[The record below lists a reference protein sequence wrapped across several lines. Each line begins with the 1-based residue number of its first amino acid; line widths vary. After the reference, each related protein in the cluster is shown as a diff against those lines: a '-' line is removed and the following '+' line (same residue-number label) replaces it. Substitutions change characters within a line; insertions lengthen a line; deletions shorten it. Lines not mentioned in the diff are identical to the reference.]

1 MKKHIL
7 ALSISFALASNAF
20 GAQMPEKLIIF
31 GDSLSDNGNILR
43 FTYNQE
49 NVYNEYLANY
59 FGYSS
64 PRHDGNFLIKRNQDG
79 PNYALGG
86 AVANDYLGGLQGA
99 LSPKLSDEINN
110 YLRSRRNTQ
119 NQDYKYIFWI
129 GGNDLRLADD
139 DINLGDPNISTD
151 QSQNK
156 KIQGSIGAVE
166 TQLKKLLVKGN
177 AKFVIVPNAPNIANT
192 PNFTNNFLSDGRIY
206 FNGWKSLLGGRK
218 FLGFGGINKN
228 DVIRFLDDQNNH
240 GRPAKDVIYDAFE
253 FVLRK
258 HYNIPQG
265 KPLTS
270 AAFQELQQWKRQFER
285 VYKAETSLVNTFN
298 QGVDKVIENLKAQH
312 PDVTFIR
319 PNIQL
324 LLDEVMSHYTEFGFN
339 NVSGSAANP
348 FTSAVVGWGAGKGRV
363 AAFEPIDGQKGV
375 KDKNYLWGKGYQFVF
390 ADQFH
395 PSPKTH
401 RMIADYIMS
410 LLESESGDPTDLTV
424 RRVSTTPFNSTANNI
439 YHSAEGDGVFHVD
452 MHSND
457 INKSNLNIFNDG
469 RALFASN
476 GGKIQLTNTNITSQG
491 RLGGII
497 NAELGGKIYL
507 TNGHI
512 DIYRTNPYVA
522 PFGVMV
528 NGQSSEVELNK
539 IKLNTFGKETTAITV
554 GNKATLRLQDSQVK
568 TNGVGANVLNLWD
581 SSATIINSTLNTE
594 SEKASG
600 VRVFANDQQRRVS
613 TLAMN
618 GSTITA
624 TTYYAIKVAENGTR
638 NAAILNAVLDNSTIN
653 GGIFTAN
660 QSSNPFQHSQS
671 HFVLSN
677 NSLWNMTKDSN
688 VTSMNLRDSTLDLS
702 QSAENW
708 QAKTLNVN
716 DSFAAQNA
724 TIRLGTDLY
733 DDSSATD
740 KIQIHGNSL
749 LNAALY
755 IENRA
760 LSLGAETKAGI
771 KIIDLNPNKEN
782 GGSLYLAKDVTAGL
796 YQYMLTHG
804 GIGADDQSDWYL
816 TSSYIKQDDKVIPV
830 VIAEPET
837 TQPTPTMGKDRS
849 VASTDL
855 SVEAQ
860 SVTEP
865 QPVTEDSSVD
875 TAATETNNVVVNQ
888 PVVETQPVAETQP
901 VVKDQP
907 VVANQPVTEAQPV
920 VEKQAVTEA
929 QPVAETQPVV
939 ANQPVVTNQPVA
951 EVQPVVA
958 NQPAV
963 ETQPMVANQ
972 PVVEAQP
979 VVANQ
984 PVVEAQP
991 VVANQP
997 VVEAQPEVANQPAVE
1012 TQPVVA
1018 NQPAA
1023 KTQPVVAN
1031 QPVVEDQPEVA
1042 TQPVVEEQLTTN
1054 KDSAKPRNR
1063 RNAGGYIE
1071 DSSVDTAPTETN
1083 NMVANQPVVETQPEV
1098 ATQPVVA
1105 NQPVAETQPVVA
1117 NQPAVETQPV
1127 VANQPVAE
1135 TQPVV
1140 ANQLAAETQ
1149 PVVANQP
1156 VVETQPVVANQP
1168 AVETQPVVANQPA
1181 VETQPVVANQP
1192 VAETQPMVANQ
1203 PVAEVQPVVANQ
1215 PAVETQPVVANQ
1227 PVAETQPVVANQ
1239 PVVEDQPV
1247 VANQPAVETQPVVAN
1262 QPAIETQPVVE
1273 EQLTADQDSAKPRT
1287 RNRRNASGYIED
1299 SAVDTA
1305 STETNNVVATQP
1317 VAETNSVVTAANA
1330 VEPNTTQTASSTDN
1344 STDTSI
1350 EATQAAN
1357 TNVAEKTE
1365 IAAKTDNVETN
1376 NATVNDDA
1384 NKASDTAANVA
1395 EETADN
1401 SPVAT
1406 SSVTSDVSASQLQR
1420 ILNNNATLLASLPYI
1435 SQYLSELHLD
1445 YARRNPNVPLWD
1457 RQNHL
1462 DYWVNVAYAHNRVK
1476 GDHFLNLRQNSQILS
1491 IGKDVITTKN
1501 MVAGLSA
1508 TYSKTQNSVD
1518 NYINCQLGLRCYS
1531 GKVTSEMA
1539 SVNGYYLYNW
1549 DNWYAQAVMSVG
1561 RVTHKF
1567 KNADKE
1573 KYKQHG
1579 YIASA
1584 EQLLGYRYPMN
1595 SNWTVYADLGLQES
1609 YHHYSAMSV
1618 AQIAVD
1624 KISEHNINALMNIGT
1639 QYRIEKFAFSSNLRL
1654 VKNLRDFDR
1663 LTMDNTVILDKFA
1676 KDSAAISGNAR
1687 YYFTN
1692 NISLFMNI
1700 EYLRSLNRDE
1710 KRQLNYQA
1718 GLNIQF

>member
-1 MKKHIL
+1 MKKHFL
-7 ALSISFALASNAF
+7 ALSVSLALATNAYSV
-20 GAQMPEKLIIF
+20 GMPEKLIIF

-59 FGYSS
+59 YGYSS
-64 PRHDGNFLIKRNQDG
+64 PRHDGNFLTKRNQDG

-110 YLRSRRNTQ
+110 YLNLRSRRNTQ

-166 TQLKKLLVKGN
+166 TQLKKLLINGK

-539 IKLNTFGKETTAITV
+539 IKLNTYGKETTAMTV
-554 GNKATLRLQDSQVK
+554 GNKAKIALTDSTVSS
-568 TNGVGANVLNLWD
+568 NGIGANVLNLWD
-581 SSATIINSTLNTE
+581 SNATLTNTTLKTE

-760 LSLGAETKAGI
+760 LSRGAETKAGI

-865 QPVTEDSSVD
+865 QPVTEDQPVVEDSAVD
-875 TAATETNNVVVNQ
+875 TAPTETNNI
-888 PVVETQPVAETQP
+888 
-901 VVKDQP
+901 
-907 VVANQPVTEAQPV
+907 VANQPAAEA
-920 VEKQAVTEA
+920 
-929 QPVAETQPVV
+929 
-939 ANQPVVTNQPVA
+939 QPVVTNQPVA

-963 ETQPMVANQ
+963 ETQAVAANQPAVEDQPAVANQ
-972 PVVEAQP
+972 HA
-979 VVANQ
+979 
-984 PVVEAQP
+984 VEAQP

-1012 TQPVVA
+1012 A
-1018 NQPAA
+1018 
-1023 KTQPVVAN
+1023 QPVVAN
-1031 QPVVEDQPEVA
+1031 QPVVEAQPE
-1042 TQPVVEEQLTTN
+1042 
-1054 KDSAKPRNR
+1054 
-1063 RNAGGYIE
+1063 
-1071 DSSVDTAPTETN
+1071 
-1083 NMVANQPVVETQPEV
+1083 
-1098 ATQPVVA
+1098 
-1105 NQPVAETQPVVA
+1105 VA
-1117 NQPAVETQPV
+1117 NQPAV
-1127 VANQPVAE
+1127 
-1135 TQPVV
+1135 
-1140 ANQLAAETQ
+1140 
-1149 PVVANQP
+1149 
-1156 VVETQPVVANQP
+1156 
-1168 AVETQPVVANQPA
+1168 
-1181 VETQPVVANQP
+1181 
-1192 VAETQPMVANQ
+1192 
-1203 PVAEVQPVVANQ
+1203 
-1215 PAVETQPVVANQ
+1215 
-1227 PVAETQPVVANQ
+1227 
-1239 PVVEDQPV
+1239 
-1247 VANQPAVETQPVVAN
+1247 
-1262 QPAIETQPVVE
+1262 
-1273 EQLTADQDSAKPRT
+1273 
-1287 RNRRNASGYIED
+1287 
-1299 SAVDTA
+1299 
-1305 STETNNVVATQP
+1305 
-1317 VAETNSVVTAANA
+1317 
-1330 VEPNTTQTASSTDN
+1330 
-1344 STDTSI
+1344 
-1350 EATQAAN
+1350 
-1357 TNVAEKTE
+1357 
-1365 IAAKTDNVETN
+1365 
-1376 NATVNDDA
+1376 
-1384 NKASDTAANVA
+1384 
-1395 EETADN
+1395 
-1401 SPVAT
+1401 
-1406 SSVTSDVSASQLQR
+1406 
-1420 ILNNNATLLASLPYI
+1420 
-1435 SQYLSELHLD
+1435 
-1445 YARRNPNVPLWD
+1445 
-1457 RQNHL
+1457 
-1462 DYWVNVAYAHNRVK
+1462 
-1476 GDHFLNLRQNSQILS
+1476 
-1491 IGKDVITTKN
+1491 
-1501 MVAGLSA
+1501 
-1508 TYSKTQNSVD
+1508 
-1518 NYINCQLGLRCYS
+1518 
-1531 GKVTSEMA
+1531 
-1539 SVNGYYLYNW
+1539 
-1549 DNWYAQAVMSVG
+1549 
-1561 RVTHKF
+1561 
-1567 KNADKE
+1567 
-1573 KYKQHG
+1573 
-1579 YIASA
+1579 
-1584 EQLLGYRYPMN
+1584 
-1595 SNWTVYADLGLQES
+1595 
-1609 YHHYSAMSV
+1609 
-1618 AQIAVD
+1618 
-1624 KISEHNINALMNIGT
+1624 
-1639 QYRIEKFAFSSNLRL
+1639 
-1654 VKNLRDFDR
+1654 
-1663 LTMDNTVILDKFA
+1663 
-1676 KDSAAISGNAR
+1676 
-1687 YYFTN
+1687 
-1692 NISLFMNI
+1692 
-1700 EYLRSLNRDE
+1700 
-1710 KRQLNYQA
+1710 
-1718 GLNIQF
+1718 

>member
-59 FGYSS
+59 YGYNS
-64 PRHDGNFLIKRNQDG
+64 PRHDGNFLTKRNQDG

-110 YLRSRRNTQ
+110 YLGSRRSRNTQ

-139 DINLGDPNISTD
+139 DISLGDPNISTD

-156 KIQGSIGAVE
+156 KIQGSIEAVE
-166 TQLKKLLVKGN
+166 TQLKKLLINGK

-206 FNGWKSLLGGRK
+206 FDGWKSLLGGRK
-218 FLGFGGINKN
+218 FLGFGWINKD
-228 DVIRFLDDQNNH
+228 DVIHFLDDQNNH

-568 TNGVGANVLNLWD
+568 TNGIGANVLNLWD
-581 SSATIINSTLNTE
+581 STATIINSTLNTE

-830 VIAEPET
+830 VIAEQET

-888 PVVETQPVAETQP
+888 PVVETQPV
-901 VVKDQP
+901 
-907 VVANQPVTEAQPV
+907 
-920 VEKQAVTEA
+920 
-929 QPVAETQPVV
+929 
-939 ANQPVVTNQPVA
+939 
-951 EVQPVVA
+951 
-958 NQPAV
+958 
-963 ETQPMVANQ
+963 
-972 PVVEAQP
+972 
-979 VVANQ
+979 
-984 PVVEAQP
+984 
-991 VVANQP
+991 
-997 VVEAQPEVANQPAVE
+997 
-1012 TQPVVA
+1012 
-1018 NQPAA
+1018 
-1023 KTQPVVAN
+1023 
-1031 QPVVEDQPEVA
+1031 
-1042 TQPVVEEQLTTN
+1042 
-1054 KDSAKPRNR
+1054 
-1063 RNAGGYIE
+1063 
-1071 DSSVDTAPTETN
+1071 
-1083 NMVANQPVVETQPEV
+1083 
-1098 ATQPVVA
+1098 
-1105 NQPVAETQPVVA
+1105 
-1117 NQPAVETQPV
+1117 
-1127 VANQPVAE
+1127 
-1135 TQPVV
+1135 
-1140 ANQLAAETQ
+1140 
-1149 PVVANQP
+1149 
-1156 VVETQPVVANQP
+1156 
-1168 AVETQPVVANQPA
+1168 
-1181 VETQPVVANQP
+1181 
-1192 VAETQPMVANQ
+1192 
-1203 PVAEVQPVVANQ
+1203 
-1215 PAVETQPVVANQ
+1215 
-1227 PVAETQPVVANQ
+1227 
-1239 PVVEDQPV
+1239 
-1247 VANQPAVETQPVVAN
+1247 
-1262 QPAIETQPVVE
+1262 VE

-1299 SAVDTA
+1299 SSVDTA
-1305 STETNNVVATQP
+1305 PTETNNVVATQP

-1344 STDTSI
+1344 STDTSV
-1350 EATQAAN
+1350 EATQAAD

-1365 IAAKTDNVETN
+1365 EITAKTDDVETD
-1376 NATVNDDA
+1376 AAVNDDA
-1384 NKASDTAANVA
+1384 NKASDTSANVA

-1406 SSVTSDVSASQLQR
+1406 SSVTSDVPASQLQR

-1445 YARRNPNVPLWD
+1445 YARRNPNAPLWD

>member
-1 MKKHIL
+1 MKKHFL
-7 ALSISFALASNAF
+7 ALSVSLALATNAYSV
-20 GAQMPEKLIIF
+20 GMPEKLIIF

-59 FGYSS
+59 YGYSS
-64 PRHDGNFLIKRNQDG
+64 PRHDGNFLTKRNQDG

-86 AVANDYLGGLQGA
+86 AVANNYLGGLQGS

-110 YLRSRRNTQ
+110 YLSSRRNTQ

-624 TTYYAIKVAENGTR
+624 TTYYAIKVAENGTK

-760 LSLGAETKAGI
+760 RSLGAETKAGI

-865 QPVTEDSSVD
+865 QPVTEDQPVVEDSAVD
-875 TAATETNNVVVNQ
+875 TAPTETNNIVANQPAAEAQPVVTNQ
-888 PVVETQPVAETQP
+888 PVVETQPEVANQP
-901 VVKDQP
+901 VVEDQP
-907 VVANQPVTEAQPV
+907 VVANQS
-920 VEKQAVTEA
+920 
-929 QPVAETQPVV
+929 
-939 ANQPVVTNQPVA
+939 
-951 EVQPVVA
+951 
-958 NQPAV
+958 
-963 ETQPMVANQ
+963 
-972 PVVEAQP
+972 
-979 VVANQ
+979 
-984 PVVEAQP
+984 
-991 VVANQP
+991 
-997 VVEAQPEVANQPAVE
+997 
-1012 TQPVVA
+1012 
-1018 NQPAA
+1018 AA

-1031 QPVVEDQPEVA
+1031 QPVAETQPEVANQPVVEDQP
-1042 TQPVVEEQLTTN
+1042 VVT
-1054 KDSAKPRNR
+1054 
-1063 RNAGGYIE
+1063 
-1071 DSSVDTAPTETN
+1071 
-1083 NMVANQPVVETQPEV
+1083 NQPVVETQPEV

-1105 NQPVAETQPVVA
+1105 NQPVVEAQPVVANQPAAEVQPVVANQPAVEAQPVVANQPAAEAQPVVANQPVAETQPEVA

-1127 VANQPVAE
+1127 VANQPVVE
-1135 TQPVV
+1135 TQPVI
-1140 ANQLAAETQ
+1140 ANQPAAEVQ

-1192 VAETQPMVANQ
+1192 VAETQP
-1203 PVAEVQPVVANQ
+1203 
-1215 PAVETQPVVANQ
+1215 VVANQ

-1247 VANQPAVETQPVVAN
+1247 VANQPVVEAQPEVANQPVVETQPEVATQPVVAN
-1262 QPAIETQPVVE
+1262 QPAVEAQPVVEDQPVVE

-1305 STETNNVVATQP
+1305 STETNNVVANQP
-1317 VAETNSVVTAANA
+1317 AVETNSVVTAANA

-1344 STDTSI
+1344 STDTPV
-1350 EATQAAN
+1350 EATQAAD

-1365 IAAKTDNVETN
+1365 EITAKTDDVETN

-1401 SPVAT
+1401 SSVAT
-1406 SSVTSDVSASQLQR
+1406 SAVTSDVPASQLQR

-1445 YARRNPNVPLWD
+1445 YARRNPNAPLWD

-1573 KYKQHG
+1573 EYKQHG

>member
-59 FGYSS
+59 YGYNS
-64 PRHDGNFLIKRNQDG
+64 PRHDGNFLTKRNQDG

-192 PNFTNNFLSDGRIY
+192 PNFTNNFLSDGSIY
-206 FNGWKSLLGGRK
+206 FDGWKSLLGGRK

-363 AAFEPIDGQKGV
+363 AAFEPIDGQRGV

-581 SSATIINSTLNTE
+581 SRATIINSTLNTE

-624 TTYYAIKVAENGTR
+624 TTYYAIKVAENGTK

-740 KIQIHGNSL
+740 KIQIHGTSL

-760 LSLGAETKAGI
+760 LSRGAETKAGI

-830 VIAEPET
+830 VIAEPKT

-860 SVTEP
+860 SVAES
-865 QPVTEDSSVD
+865 QPVTED
-875 TAATETNNVVVNQ
+875 
-888 PVVETQPVAETQP
+888 
-901 VVKDQP
+901 
-907 VVANQPVTEAQPV
+907 
-920 VEKQAVTEA
+920 
-929 QPVAETQPVV
+929 
-939 ANQPVVTNQPVA
+939 
-951 EVQPVVA
+951 
-958 NQPAV
+958 
-963 ETQPMVANQ
+963 
-972 PVVEAQP
+972 
-979 VVANQ
+979 
-984 PVVEAQP
+984 
-991 VVANQP
+991 
-997 VVEAQPEVANQPAVE
+997 
-1012 TQPVVA
+1012 
-1018 NQPAA
+1018 
-1023 KTQPVVAN
+1023 
-1031 QPVVEDQPEVA
+1031 QPVVED
-1042 TQPVVEEQLTTN
+1042 
-1054 KDSAKPRNR
+1054 SA
-1063 RNAGGYIE
+1063 
-1071 DSSVDTAPTETN
+1071 VDTAPTETN
-1083 NMVANQPVVETQPEV
+1083 NMVANQP
-1098 ATQPVVA
+1098 
-1105 NQPVAETQPVVA
+1105 
-1117 NQPAVETQPV
+1117 AVED
-1127 VANQPVAE
+1127 
-1135 TQPVV
+1135 
-1140 ANQLAAETQ
+1140 
-1149 PVVANQP
+1149 QP
-1156 VVETQPVVANQP
+1156 VVETQPVV
-1168 AVETQPVVANQPA
+1168 
-1181 VETQPVVANQP
+1181 
-1192 VAETQPMVANQ
+1192 
-1203 PVAEVQPVVANQ
+1203 
-1215 PAVETQPVVANQ
+1215 
-1227 PVAETQPVVANQ
+1227 
-1239 PVVEDQPV
+1239 ED
-1247 VANQPAVETQPVVAN
+1247 
-1262 QPAIETQPVVE
+1262 QPVVE

-1350 EATQAAN
+1350 EATQAAD

-1365 IAAKTDNVETN
+1365 EITAKTDDVETN

-1401 SPVAT
+1401 SSVAT
-1406 SSVTSDVSASQLQR
+1406 SSVTSDVPASQLQR

-1445 YARRNPNVPLWD
+1445 YARRNPNAPLWD

-1573 KYKQHG
+1573 EYKQHG

>member
-43 FTYNQE
+43 FTLNQE

-64 PRHDGNFLIKRNQDG
+64 PRHDGNFLTKRNQDG

-439 YHSAEGDGVFHVD
+439 YHSAESDGVFHVD

-568 TNGVGANVLNLWD
+568 TNGIGANVLNLWD
-581 SSATIINSTLNTE
+581 STATIINSTLNTE

-760 LSLGAETKAGI
+760 RSRGAETKAGI

-855 SVEAQ
+855 SVEVQ

-865 QPVTEDSSVD
+865 QPVTED
-875 TAATETNNVVVNQ
+875 
-888 PVVETQPVAETQP
+888 
-901 VVKDQP
+901 
-907 VVANQPVTEAQPV
+907 
-920 VEKQAVTEA
+920 
-929 QPVAETQPVV
+929 
-939 ANQPVVTNQPVA
+939 
-951 EVQPVVA
+951 
-958 NQPAV
+958 
-963 ETQPMVANQ
+963 
-972 PVVEAQP
+972 
-979 VVANQ
+979 
-984 PVVEAQP
+984 
-991 VVANQP
+991 
-997 VVEAQPEVANQPAVE
+997 
-1012 TQPVVA
+1012 
-1018 NQPAA
+1018 
-1023 KTQPVVAN
+1023 
-1031 QPVVEDQPEVA
+1031 QPVVED
-1042 TQPVVEEQLTTN
+1042 
-1054 KDSAKPRNR
+1054 SA
-1063 RNAGGYIE
+1063 
-1071 DSSVDTAPTETN
+1071 VDTAPTETN
-1083 NMVANQPVVETQPEV
+1083 NMVANQPVVED
-1098 ATQPVVA
+1098 
-1105 NQPVAETQPVVA
+1105 
-1117 NQPAVETQPV
+1117 
-1127 VANQPVAE
+1127 
-1135 TQPVV
+1135 
-1140 ANQLAAETQ
+1140 
-1149 PVVANQP
+1149 QP
-1156 VVETQPVVANQP
+1156 VVET
-1168 AVETQPVVANQPA
+1168 
-1181 VETQPVVANQP
+1181 
-1192 VAETQPMVANQ
+1192 
-1203 PVAEVQPVVANQ
+1203 
-1215 PAVETQPVVANQ
+1215 
-1227 PVAETQPVVANQ
+1227 Q

-1247 VANQPAVETQPVVAN
+1247 VANQPAAEAQPVVTN
-1262 QPAIETQPVVE
+1262 QPVVEVQPEVATQPVVE

-1357 TNVAEKTE
+1357 ANVAEKTE

-1406 SSVTSDVSASQLQR
+1406 SSVTSDVPASQLQR

-1573 KYKQHG
+1573 EYKQHG

-1639 QYRIEKFAFSSNLRL
+1639 QYRIEKFAFSSNLRF

>member
-1 MKKHIL
+1 MKKHFL
-7 ALSISFALASNAF
+7 ALSVSLALATNAYSV
-20 GAQMPEKLIIF
+20 GMPEKLIIF

-59 FGYSS
+59 YGYNS
-64 PRHDGNFLIKRNQDG
+64 PRHDGNFLTKRNQDG

-110 YLRSRRNTQ
+110 YLRNRRNTQ

-554 GNKATLRLQDSQVK
+554 GNKATLRLQDSQIK

-581 SSATIINSTLNTE
+581 SRATIINSTLNTE

-760 LSLGAETKAGI
+760 LSRGAETKAGI

-837 TQPTPTMGKDRS
+837 TQPAPTMGKDRS

-865 QPVTEDSSVD
+865 QPVTED
-875 TAATETNNVVVNQ
+875 
-888 PVVETQPVAETQP
+888 
-901 VVKDQP
+901 
-907 VVANQPVTEAQPV
+907 
-920 VEKQAVTEA
+920 
-929 QPVAETQPVV
+929 
-939 ANQPVVTNQPVA
+939 
-951 EVQPVVA
+951 
-958 NQPAV
+958 
-963 ETQPMVANQ
+963 
-972 PVVEAQP
+972 
-979 VVANQ
+979 
-984 PVVEAQP
+984 
-991 VVANQP
+991 
-997 VVEAQPEVANQPAVE
+997 
-1012 TQPVVA
+1012 
-1018 NQPAA
+1018 
-1023 KTQPVVAN
+1023 
-1031 QPVVEDQPEVA
+1031 
-1042 TQPVVEEQLTTN
+1042 
-1054 KDSAKPRNR
+1054 
-1063 RNAGGYIE
+1063 
-1071 DSSVDTAPTETN
+1071 
-1083 NMVANQPVVETQPEV
+1083 QPVVETQPEV
-1098 ATQPVVA
+1098 ATQPVV
-1105 NQPVAETQPVVA
+1105 ED
-1117 NQPAVETQPV
+1117 
-1127 VANQPVAE
+1127 
-1135 TQPVV
+1135 
-1140 ANQLAAETQ
+1140 Q

-1156 VVETQPVVANQP
+1156 VVETQPVV
-1168 AVETQPVVANQPA
+1168 T
-1181 VETQPVVANQP
+1181 
-1192 VAETQPMVANQ
+1192 NQ

-1239 PVVEDQPV
+1239 PAAEAQPVVANQPAAEAQPVVTNQPVVETQPEVATQPV
-1247 VANQPAVETQPVVAN
+1247 VANQPVVEAQPVVANQPAAEVQPVVANQPAVEAQPVVANQPVVEAQPEVANQPAVETQPVVAN
-1262 QPAIETQPVVE
+1262 QPVVEAQPVVTNQPVVEAQPVVANQPVVETQPVVAN
-1273 EQLTADQDSAKPRT
+1273 QLAA
-1287 RNRRNASGYIED
+1287 E
-1299 SAVDTA
+1299 
-1305 STETNNVVATQP
+1305 TQP
-1317 VAETNSVVTAANA
+1317 VVAN
-1330 VEPNTTQTASSTDN
+1330 Q
-1344 STDTSI
+1344 
-1350 EATQAAN
+1350 
-1357 TNVAEKTE
+1357 
-1365 IAAKTDNVETN
+1365 
-1376 NATVNDDA
+1376 
-1384 NKASDTAANVA
+1384 
-1395 EETADN
+1395 
-1401 SPVAT
+1401 PV
-1406 SSVTSDVSASQLQR
+1406 
-1420 ILNNNATLLASLPYI
+1420 
-1435 SQYLSELHLD
+1435 
-1445 YARRNPNVPLWD
+1445 
-1457 RQNHL
+1457 
-1462 DYWVNVAYAHNRVK
+1462 
-1476 GDHFLNLRQNSQILS
+1476 
-1491 IGKDVITTKN
+1491 
-1501 MVAGLSA
+1501 
-1508 TYSKTQNSVD
+1508 
-1518 NYINCQLGLRCYS
+1518 
-1531 GKVTSEMA
+1531 
-1539 SVNGYYLYNW
+1539 
-1549 DNWYAQAVMSVG
+1549 
-1561 RVTHKF
+1561 
-1567 KNADKE
+1567 
-1573 KYKQHG
+1573 
-1579 YIASA
+1579 
-1584 EQLLGYRYPMN
+1584 
-1595 SNWTVYADLGLQES
+1595 
-1609 YHHYSAMSV
+1609 
-1618 AQIAVD
+1618 
-1624 KISEHNINALMNIGT
+1624 
-1639 QYRIEKFAFSSNLRL
+1639 
-1654 VKNLRDFDR
+1654 
-1663 LTMDNTVILDKFA
+1663 
-1676 KDSAAISGNAR
+1676 
-1687 YYFTN
+1687 
-1692 NISLFMNI
+1692 
-1700 EYLRSLNRDE
+1700 
-1710 KRQLNYQA
+1710 
-1718 GLNIQF
+1718 

>member
-59 FGYSS
+59 YGYNS
-64 PRHDGNFLIKRNQDG
+64 PRHDGNFLTKRNQDG

-139 DINLGDPNISTD
+139 DINLGDPNISID

-192 PNFTNNFLSDGRIY
+192 PNFTNNFLSDGSIY
-206 FNGWKSLLGGRK
+206 FDGWKSLLGGRK

-554 GNKATLRLQDSQVK
+554 GNKATLRLQDSQIK

-581 SSATIINSTLNTE
+581 SRATIINSTLNTE

-760 LSLGAETKAGI
+760 LSRGAETKAGI

-816 TSSYIKQDDKVIPV
+816 TSSYIKQDDNVIPV
-830 VIAEPET
+830 VIAEPKT
-837 TQPTPTMGKDRS
+837 TQPAPTETNNM
-849 VASTDL
+849 VANQPAAETQPVVANQPVVETQPEVANQPVVEDQPVVANQPAAETQPVVANQPVVETQPEVANQPVVEDQPVIANQPAVETQPVVANQPAIETQPVVANQPVTDL

-939 ANQPVVTNQPVA
+939 ANQPVVTNQPAA
-951 EVQPVVA
+951 EAQPVVT
-958 NQPAV
+958 NQPVV
-963 ETQPMVANQ
+963 ETQPEVANQ
-972 PVVEAQP
+972 PVVEDQP

-984 PVVEAQP
+984 S
-991 VVANQP
+991 
-997 VVEAQPEVANQPAVE
+997 
-1012 TQPVVA
+1012 
-1018 NQPAA
+1018 AA

-1031 QPVVEDQPEVA
+1031 QPVAETQPEVANQPVVEDQP
-1042 TQPVVEEQLTTN
+1042 VVT
-1054 KDSAKPRNR
+1054 
-1063 RNAGGYIE
+1063 
-1071 DSSVDTAPTETN
+1071 
-1083 NMVANQPVVETQPEV
+1083 NQPVVETQPEV

-1105 NQPVAETQPVVA
+1105 NQPVVEAQPVVANQPAAEVQPVVA
-1117 NQPAVETQPV
+1117 NQPAVEAQPVVANQPAAEAQPV

-1140 ANQLAAETQ
+1140 TNQPVAEVQ

-1156 VVETQPVVANQP
+1156 VVETQPV
-1168 AVETQPVVANQPA
+1168 
-1181 VETQPVVANQP
+1181 
-1192 VAETQPMVANQ
+1192 
-1203 PVAEVQPVVANQ
+1203 
-1215 PAVETQPVVANQ
+1215 
-1227 PVAETQPVVANQ
+1227 AETQPVV
-1239 PVVEDQPV
+1239 ED
-1247 VANQPAVETQPVVAN
+1247 
-1262 QPAIETQPVVE
+1262 QPVVE

-1317 VAETNSVVTAANA
+1317 AVETNSVVTAANA

-1344 STDTSI
+1344 STDTPV
-1350 EATQAAN
+1350 EATQAAD

-1365 IAAKTDNVETN
+1365 EITAKTDNVKTN

-1401 SPVAT
+1401 SSVAT
-1406 SSVTSDVSASQLQR
+1406 SAVTSDVPASQLQR

-1445 YARRNPNVPLWD
+1445 YARRNPNAPLWD

-1573 KYKQHG
+1573 EYKQHG

>member
-59 FGYSS
+59 YGYNS
-64 PRHDGNFLIKRNQDG
+64 PRHDGNFLTKRNQDG

-110 YLRSRRNTQ
+110 YLNLRSRRNTQ

-166 TQLKKLLVKGN
+166 TQLKKLLINGK

-206 FNGWKSLLGGRK
+206 FDGWKSLLGGRK
-218 FLGFGGINKN
+218 FLGFGWINKD

-554 GNKATLRLQDSQVK
+554 GNKATLRLQDSQIK

-581 SSATIINSTLNTE
+581 SRATIINSTLNTE

-624 TTYYAIKVAENGTR
+624 TTYYAIKVAENGTK

-816 TSSYIKQDDKVIPV
+816 TSSYIKQDDKVSPV

-837 TQPTPTMGKDRS
+837 TQPTPTMGKDPS

-860 SVTEP
+860 SVAES

-875 TAATETNNVVVNQ
+875 TAATETNNVVANQ
-888 PVVETQPVAETQP
+888 PVVETQPVVANQPAAETQP
-901 VVKDQP
+901 E
-907 VVANQPVTEAQPV
+907 VANQPA
-920 VEKQAVTEA
+920 
-929 QPVAETQPVV
+929 
-939 ANQPVVTNQPVA
+939 A

-963 ETQPMVANQ
+963 ETQP
-972 PVVEAQP
+972 

-984 PVVEAQP
+984 PVVETQP
-991 VVANQP
+991 VVTNQP
-997 VVEAQPEVANQPAVE
+997 VVETQPVVTNQPVVETQAVAANQPAVE
-1012 TQPVVA
+1012 DQPVVA

-1023 KTQPVVAN
+1023 EAQPV
-1031 QPVVEDQPEVA
+1031 
-1042 TQPVVEEQLTTN
+1042 
-1054 KDSAKPRNR
+1054 
-1063 RNAGGYIE
+1063 
-1071 DSSVDTAPTETN
+1071 
-1083 NMVANQPVVETQPEV
+1083 VANQPVVETQPEV

-1105 NQPVAETQPVVA
+1105 NQPVVEAQPVVA
-1117 NQPAVETQPV
+1117 NQPA
-1127 VANQPVAE
+1127 
-1135 TQPVV
+1135 
-1140 ANQLAAETQ
+1140 
-1149 PVVANQP
+1149 
-1156 VVETQPVVANQP
+1156 
-1168 AVETQPVVANQPA
+1168 
-1181 VETQPVVANQP
+1181 
-1192 VAETQPMVANQ
+1192 
-1203 PVAEVQPVVANQ
+1203 AEVQPVVANQ
-1215 PAVETQPVVANQ
+1215 PAVEA
-1227 PVAETQPVVANQ
+1227 Q
-1239 PVVEDQPV
+1239 PVVED
-1247 VANQPAVETQPVVAN
+1247 
-1262 QPAIETQPVVE
+1262 QPVVE

-1305 STETNNVVATQP
+1305 STETNNVVANQP
-1317 VAETNSVVTAANA
+1317 AVETNSVVTAANA

-1344 STDTSI
+1344 STDTPV
-1350 EATQAAN
+1350 EATQAAD

-1365 IAAKTDNVETN
+1365 EITAKTDDVETN

-1401 SPVAT
+1401 SSVAT
-1406 SSVTSDVSASQLQR
+1406 SAVTSDVPASQLQR

-1445 YARRNPNVPLWD
+1445 YARRNPNAPLWD

-1573 KYKQHG
+1573 EYKQHG

-1676 KDSAAISGNAR
+1676 KDSVAISGNAR

>member
-1 MKKHIL
+1 MKKHFL
-7 ALSISFALASNAF
+7 ALSVSLALATNAYSV
-20 GAQMPEKLIIF
+20 GMPEKLIIF

-59 FGYSS
+59 YGYNS
-64 PRHDGNFLIKRNQDG
+64 PRHDGNFLTKRNQDG

-554 GNKATLRLQDSQVK
+554 GNKATLRLQDSQIK

-581 SSATIINSTLNTE
+581 SRATIINSTLNTE

-760 LSLGAETKAGI
+760 LSRGAETKAGI

-830 VIAEPET
+830 VIAEPKT

-860 SVTEP
+860 SVAES
-865 QPVTEDSSVD
+865 QPVTEDQPVVEDSAVD
-875 TAATETNNVVVNQ
+875 TAPTETNNMVANQPAVEDQPVVETQPVVEDQPVVANQPAAEAQPVVTNQ
-888 PVVETQPVAETQP
+888 PVAEVQPEVANQPAVETQPVAETQP
-901 VVKDQP
+901 VIANQP
-907 VVANQPVTEAQPV
+907 AAETQPEVANQPA
-920 VEKQAVTEA
+920 
-929 QPVAETQPVV
+929 
-939 ANQPVVTNQPVA
+939 A

-972 PVVEAQP
+972 PVAE
-979 VVANQ
+979 
-984 PVVEAQP
+984 
-991 VVANQP
+991 
-997 VVEAQPEVANQPAVE
+997 
-1012 TQPVVA
+1012 
-1018 NQPAA
+1018 
-1023 KTQPVVAN
+1023 TQPVVAN
-1031 QPVVEDQPEVA
+1031 QPVV
-1042 TQPVVEEQLTTN
+1042 
-1054 KDSAKPRNR
+1054 
-1063 RNAGGYIE
+1063 
-1071 DSSVDTAPTETN
+1071 
-1083 NMVANQPVVETQPEV
+1083 
-1098 ATQPVVA
+1098 
-1105 NQPVAETQPVVA
+1105 
-1117 NQPAVETQPV
+1117 
-1127 VANQPVAE
+1127 E

-1156 VVETQPVVANQP
+1156 VVETQP
-1168 AVETQPVVANQPA
+1168 
-1181 VETQPVVANQP
+1181 
-1192 VAETQPMVANQ
+1192 
-1203 PVAEVQPVVANQ
+1203 EV
-1215 PAVETQPVVANQ
+1215 
-1227 PVAETQPVVANQ
+1227 
-1239 PVVEDQPV
+1239 
-1247 VANQPAVETQPVVAN
+1247 
-1262 QPAIETQPVVE
+1262 
-1273 EQLTADQDSAKPRT
+1273 
-1287 RNRRNASGYIED
+1287 
-1299 SAVDTA
+1299 
-1305 STETNNVVATQP
+1305 
-1317 VAETNSVVTAANA
+1317 
-1330 VEPNTTQTASSTDN
+1330 
-1344 STDTSI
+1344 
-1350 EATQAAN
+1350 
-1357 TNVAEKTE
+1357 
-1365 IAAKTDNVETN
+1365 
-1376 NATVNDDA
+1376 
-1384 NKASDTAANVA
+1384 
-1395 EETADN
+1395 
-1401 SPVAT
+1401 
-1406 SSVTSDVSASQLQR
+1406 
-1420 ILNNNATLLASLPYI
+1420 
-1435 SQYLSELHLD
+1435 
-1445 YARRNPNVPLWD
+1445 
-1457 RQNHL
+1457 
-1462 DYWVNVAYAHNRVK
+1462 
-1476 GDHFLNLRQNSQILS
+1476 
-1491 IGKDVITTKN
+1491 
-1501 MVAGLSA
+1501 
-1508 TYSKTQNSVD
+1508 
-1518 NYINCQLGLRCYS
+1518 
-1531 GKVTSEMA
+1531 
-1539 SVNGYYLYNW
+1539 
-1549 DNWYAQAVMSVG
+1549 
-1561 RVTHKF
+1561 
-1567 KNADKE
+1567 
-1573 KYKQHG
+1573 
-1579 YIASA
+1579 
-1584 EQLLGYRYPMN
+1584 
-1595 SNWTVYADLGLQES
+1595 
-1609 YHHYSAMSV
+1609 
-1618 AQIAVD
+1618 
-1624 KISEHNINALMNIGT
+1624 
-1639 QYRIEKFAFSSNLRL
+1639 
-1654 VKNLRDFDR
+1654 
-1663 LTMDNTVILDKFA
+1663 
-1676 KDSAAISGNAR
+1676 
-1687 YYFTN
+1687 
-1692 NISLFMNI
+1692 
-1700 EYLRSLNRDE
+1700 
-1710 KRQLNYQA
+1710 
-1718 GLNIQF
+1718 